1 MIASFCFE
9 TFAIF
14 LFTIHIRATVGV
26 LVIRKYNLPLFSS
39 TFDPK
44 LHPEVCLTN
53 ASLHETVIILD
64 FGSQYTQLIARRVRE
79 AGVYCEILPFNASIE
94 AINARCPKGLIFS
107 GGPSSVYDTTAPK
120 PHEKLL
126 NSIDCPKL
134 GICYGFQVFAEELG
148 GKVVASPNREFGYAR
163 LKILDVT
170 SRLFSG
176 LPEEMD
182 VWMSHGDHV
191 TEVPPGFKLTALTD
205 DALNAMEDESRAIF
219 GVQFH
224 PEVVHTPLGA
234 QVLRNFLFAV
244 CGCRGDW
251 SPEAVVEEQV
261 SKIRN
266 ELGDSG
272 RVVSGL
278 SGGVDSTVA
287 AALVHRAVGD
297 RQTCI
302 FVDNGLLREGEFEST
317 LALLRQS
324 MKLNIVGVRAG
335 DSFLKAL
342 RGITDPEQKR
352 KTIGRVFIEVF
363 DQEAKRL
370 GDVNYLVQGTLYPDV
385 IESVSVRGP
394 SAVIKSHHNVGG
406 LPEKMNLKLIEPLR
420 ELFKDEVRLIGREL
434 GVPAEILGRHPFP
447 GPGLAVRIIGDITEE
462 KIRLVQAADRILDE
476 ELRLAELYNSVW
488 QAFPVLL
495 PVSTVGVMGDERTY
509 ERVVAI
515 RAVTSVDGMTADW
528 ARLPHD
534 LLARISGRIV
544 SEIRGINRVVY
555 DISSKPPSTIEWE

>member
-1 MIASFCFE
+1 MNHA
-9 TFAIF
+9 
-14 LFTIHIRATVGV
+14 LQ
-26 LVIRKYNLPLFSS
+26 
-39 TFDPK
+39 
-44 LHPEVCLTN
+44 
-53 ASLHETVIILD
+53 HETVIILD

-79 AGVYCEILPFNASIE
+79 AGVYCEILPFNTPVETIR
-94 AINARCPKGLIFS
+94 ARLPKGLIFS
-107 GGPSSVYDTTAPK
+107 GGPSSVYDASAPK
-120 PHEKLL
+120 PQPELL
-126 NSIDCPKL
+126 EAVDCPTL
-134 GICYGFQVFAEELG
+134 GICYGFQVFARELG
-148 GKVVASPNREFGYAR
+148 GEVAASPNREFGYAR
-163 LKILDVT
+163 LKVLDVT
-170 SRLFSG
+170 SRLFKG

-191 TEVPPGFKLTALTD
+191 TEVPPGFNVTALTD
-205 DALNAMEDESRAIF
+205 DALNAMEDESRGIY

-224 PEVVHTPLGA
+224 PEVAHTPLGA
-234 QVLRNFLFAV
+234 QVLRNFLFSV

-251 SPEAVVEEQV
+251 SPEAVIEEQV
-261 SKIRN
+261 ERIRTQLSEN
-266 ELGDSG
+266 G
-272 RVVSGL
+272 RAVCGL

-287 AALVHRAVGD
+287 AALVHRAVGE

-324 MKLNIVGVRAG
+324 MKLNISGVRAG
-335 DSFLKAL
+335 SMFLEAL
-342 RGITDPEQKR
+342 RGVTDPEQKR
-352 KTIGRVFIEVF
+352 KQIGKIFIDVFEE
-363 DQEAKRL
+363 EARRL
-370 GDVNYLVQGTLYPDV
+370 GDVGYLVQGTLYPDV
-385 IESVSVRGP
+385 IESISVRGP

-406 LPEKMNLKLIEPLR
+406 LPEKMKLKLIEPLR

-434 GVPAEILGRHPFP
+434 GVPQEILGRHPFP
-447 GPGLAVRIIGDITEE
+447 GPGLAVRIIGDVTEE

-509 ERVVAI
+509 ERVIAI

-534 LLARISGRIV
+534 LLGRVAGRIV
-544 SEIRGINRVVY
+544 SEIRGVNRVVY